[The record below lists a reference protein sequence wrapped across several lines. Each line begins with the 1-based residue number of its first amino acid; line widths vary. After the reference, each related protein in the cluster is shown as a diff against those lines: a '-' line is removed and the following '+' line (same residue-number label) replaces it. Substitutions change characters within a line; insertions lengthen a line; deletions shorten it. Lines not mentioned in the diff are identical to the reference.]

1 MEGPTGPGKASFGP
15 VSIGA
20 VVLLVLLV
28 AAAIWVARHPR
39 LGQTLW
45 GLVRDAAVVRRVRD
59 APVVR
64 RAWAWSSDQVKAR
77 GSAEARWLPAY
88 EVAGIMLLV
97 ELAVVVALAAGFTEV
112 LEDVLEGDGIAGVD
126 RPAAEWLGTN
136 RDPWLTTALL
146 VVTAAGGPAGLAAL
160 TVLTSAAA
168 ALRRRSWLPVVL
180 GLVGAI
186 GIALVVLTAKV
197 LVVRDRP
204 PIPFAVVAEKGY
216 SFPSGHAAGA
226 AAVVLLS
233 AWMLTRYLIT
243 WWTPQ
248 VVVWTVAVGL
258 TGAVGLSRVYLGVHY
273 VSDVV
278 AGWLL
283 GTAWAGGVMV
293 VGRYWDRRKRR
304 ARTSPVESG
313 EGMA

>member
-1 MEGPTGPGKASFGP
+1 MEWPTGSGTASFGP

-45 GLVRDAAVVRRVRD
+45 ARVRDAAVVRRVRD
-59 APVVR
+59 DPVVR
-64 RAWAWSSDQVKAR
+64 RVWVWSGERVKAR
-77 GSAEARWLPAY
+77 VWTKARWLPAY
-88 EVAGIMLLV
+88 GVAGIMLLV

-146 VVTAAGGPAGLAAL
+146 VVTAAGGPAGLAVLA
-160 TVLTSAAA
+160 VLTSAAV
-168 ALRRRSWLPVVL
+168 ALRRRSWLPIVL
-180 GLVGAI
+180 ALVGAI
-186 GIALVVLTAKV
+186 GILLAVLTAKV

-204 PIPFAVVAEKGY
+204 PIPFAVVAEKGF
-216 SFPSGHAAGA
+216 SFPSGHAAGT
-226 AAVVLLS
+226 AAVALLS

-248 VVVWTVAVGL
+248 VVVWTVAIGL

-283 GTAWAGGVMV
+283 GSAWAGGVV
-293 VGRYWDRRKRR
+293 LIGRWWDLR
-304 ARTSPVESG
+304 ARTSQTESG
-313 EGMA
+313 DGMA